1 MVYVFM
7 GKIFFVI
14 FSVVSIVKYVLFIW
28 FSVIVFGNKII
39 SLLVVGIVLVIVGVL
54 FYNKVR

>member
-1 MVYVFM
+1 MYVFM
-7 GKIFFVI
+7 GKIFLVI